1 VAGFVDRIQWHP
13 GFYGAAELELRQNK
27 DDLIFEREHSLSKE
41 PIRMD
46 LMIVKKRPDVV
57 VKNEIG
63 RIFKGFNVLE
73 YKDPNDGMT
82 IDDYYKT
89 VGYACLYKGLGET
102 VNAVPA
108 NEITVS
114 MFRETYP
121 RELFR
126 QLREQGAVV
135 EEKFAGI
142 YYVTG
147 CTLFDTQIVVTG
159 QLGVEEHSSLRIL
172 SKDVKE
178 EDIRRFLTESE
189 TLLTPGDRNNIDAV
203 LQVSVPANHAV
214 YEKVKEDL
222 YMCEALRE
230 LMKDEIEAEV
240 RKGKAE
246 GIAEGIAQGKA
257 EAKAEGSLLAISNLM
272 KSMKLTAE
280 QAMEALGIPAD
291 EKASYMAKLAK

>member
-1 VAGFVDRIQWHP
+1 
-13 GFYGAAELELRQNK
+13 
-27 DDLIFEREHSLSKE
+27 
-41 PIRMD
+41 
-46 LMIVKKRPDVV
+46 
-57 VKNEIG
+57 
-63 RIFKGFNVLE
+63 
-73 YKDPNDGMT
+73 
-82 IDDYYKT
+82 
-89 VGYACLYKGLGET
+89 

-214 YEKVKEDL
+214 FEKVKEDL
-222 YMCEALRE
+222 RMCEALRE

-246 GIAEGIAQGKA
+246 GIAEGIAQGKAEGIAQGKA